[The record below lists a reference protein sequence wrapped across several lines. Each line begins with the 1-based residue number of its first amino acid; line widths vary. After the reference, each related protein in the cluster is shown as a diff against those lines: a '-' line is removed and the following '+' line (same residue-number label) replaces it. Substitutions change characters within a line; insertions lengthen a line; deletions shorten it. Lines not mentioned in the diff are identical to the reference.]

1 MSTEPLSPHQLS
13 VIGLGYVGLPL
24 AIALARNYNVV
35 GYDLSVRRVES
46 LRAGHDWTHEVPD
59 ADVASTTC
67 RFESNPAAM
76 RGSDLYI
83 VAVPTPVFDDSRK
96 PDFGP
101 LIGACEAVGPLLKPG
116 NIVCFESTVYPG
128 ATEEICAPILEK
140 TSGLK
145 CGSDFWLGY
154 SPERMN
160 PGDPTHTL
168 ANIVKVV
175 AGQTPAVGKVL
186 REVYGSVTKAGVFT
200 ARDIATAEAAKV
212 IENAQRDI
220 NIAFINEVTQIFN
233 RLGLSIYD
241 VLDAANTKWNFL
253 NFRPGLVGGHCIG
266 VDPYYL
272 ADRALQVGYNPTV
285 VLAGR
290 ATNDGM
296 GAWLADSIAKHL
308 KPRSNVLVLGLT
320 FKEDVPDLR
329 NSGVASLIAGLEAA
343 GHSVT
348 VHDSYAN
355 PDEARH
361 EYGVELLP
369 QLTGTYDAVVAVVAH
384 RQYVALTPAD
394 LSSLLPRG
402 GLVADIKGIWRHL
415 TFPASLS
422 VWRP

>member
-1 MSTEPLSPHQLS
+1 MSPPAAPRQLV

-24 AIALARNYNVV
+24 AVALARRYQVV
-35 GYDLSVRRVES
+35 GYDLSERRVAS
-46 LRAGHDWTHEVPD
+46 LRTGHDWTHEVPD
-59 ADVASTTC
+59 AEVAASTC
-67 RFESNPAAM
+67 RFESRAGAM
-76 RGSDLYI
+76 AGSDVFI
-83 VAVPTPVFDDSRK
+83 VAVPTPVDDDRK

-101 LIGACEAVGPLLKPG
+101 VKVACNDIGPLLKPG

-128 ATEEICAPILEK
+128 ATEEICAPLLEK

-145 CGSDFWLGY
+145 CGEDFWLGY

-160 PGDPTHTL
+160 PGDPVHTL

-175 AGQTPAVGKVL
+175 AGQTPEVGKVL
-186 REVYGSVTKAGVFT
+186 AEVYGSVTKAGVFM
-200 ARDIATAEAAKV
+200 ARDITTAEAAKV

-272 ADRALQVGYNPTV
+272 ADRAIQVGYDPTV

-290 ATNDGM
+290 RTNDGM
-296 GAWLADSIAKHL
+296 GAWLAESIAKQL
-308 KPRSNVLVLGLT
+308 GPRSRILVLGLT
-320 FKEDVPDLR
+320 FKENVPDLR
-329 NSGVASLIAGLEAA
+329 NSGVASVIAGLRSA
-343 GHSVT
+343 GHQVS
-348 VHDSYAN
+348 VHDAFA
-355 PDEARH
+355 DRAEAKH
-361 EYGVELLP
+361 EYGIDLVPNLD
-369 QLTGTYDAVVAVVAH
+369 GAYDAVVAAVAH
-384 RQYVALTPAD
+384 RSYVEMDVAR
-394 LSSLLPRG
+394 LSAFLPKG

-415 TFPASLS
+415 KVPAPLK

>member
-1 MSTEPLSPHQLS
+1 MSPSEQPNKIA

-24 AIALARNYNVV
+24 AIALARHYTVV
-35 GYDLSVRRVES
+35 GFDISERRVAS
-46 LRAGHDWTHEVPD
+46 LRAGHDWTHEVAD
-59 ADVASTTC
+59 ADVATTTC
-67 RFESNPAAM
+67 RLESTAKAM
-76 RGSDLYI
+76 AGSDVFI
-83 VAVPTPVFDDSRK
+83 VAVPTPVDDNRK

-101 LIGACEAVGPLLKPG
+101 VIGACEAVGPLLKPG

-128 ATEEICAPILEK
+128 ATEEICAPILERK
-140 TSGLK
+140 SGLK
-145 CGSDFWLGY
+145 CGKDFWLGY

-160 PGDPTHTL
+160 PGDPLHTL

-175 AGQTPAVGKVL
+175 AGQTPEVGKVL
-186 REVYGSVTKAGVFT
+186 AEVYGKVTRAGVFL

-272 ADRALQVGYNPTV
+272 ADRALQIGYHPTV

-290 ATNDGM
+290 QTNDGM
-296 GAWLADSIAKHL
+296 GAWLAESIAKRL
-308 KPRSNVLVLGLT
+308 SKPSRVLVLGLT
-320 FKEDVPDLR
+320 FKENVPDLR
-329 NSGVASLIAGLEAA
+329 NSGVASVIARLKAA
-343 GHSVT
+343 GHTVS
-348 VHDSYAN
+348 VHDAYA
-355 PDEARH
+355 DAAEAKH
-361 EYGVELLP
+361 EYGVDLLP
-369 QLTGTYDAVVAVVAH
+369 SLDGAYDAVVGAVAH
-384 RQYVALTPAD
+384 KPYVEFDVARLRK
-394 LSSLLPRG
+394 LLPGG
-402 GLVADIKGIWRHL
+402 GLVADIKGFWRDL
-415 TFPASLS
+415 WFPAEIR